1 MSDDFSRPANA
12 ASAALTVAG
21 YRRDSLDFV
30 QAERLRLLLGSSFL
44 PYLVGVCEEMEK
56 RASECVLADVLP
68 VHALATY
75 AIEEL
80 AEK

>member
-1 MSDDFSRPANA
+1 MANYPRE
-12 ASAALTVAG
+12 SADWVA
-21 YRRDSLDFV
+21 
-30 QAERLRLLLGSSFL
+30 AERLRLLLGSSFL

-56 RASECVLADVLP
+56 RSSECVLADVLP